1 VPDALPPTTL
11 IVCSRNRP
19 ALLIASVESVL
30 AGDELPAEIVVVDQS
45 DEPNAVLTAL
55 SHPGCN
61 VRYLHSRTVGLSR
74 ANNAGIAAA
83 RHDVLAFTHDD
94 VRVTP
99 EWLGALVR
107 ALLAAG
113 ADALVTGQ
121 VRPDD
126 AERPGGFAPSTI
138 VDPDPAVYEGRVRA
152 DPIYPLNMAVRRST
166 LERIGGFDVRLG
178 PGTPY
183 PGGEDNDLGFR
194 LLEAGCRIVYAPEAV
209 LYHRAWRTDADY
221 FPLRWSYA
229 RAQGAFL
236 AKHFS
241 LRDRFMLGRFFDSVR
256 EHIPLARRGRRNVYH
271 ARADALYVAGL
282 VSGAASWLLTHRGDS
297 AEAERLGG

>member
-1 VPDALPPTTL
+1 
-11 IVCSRNRP
+11 
-19 ALLIASVESVL
+19 
-30 AGDELPAEIVVVDQS
+30 
-45 DEPNAVLTAL
+45 
-55 SHPGCN
+55 
-61 VRYLHSRTVGLSR
+61 
-74 ANNAGIAAA
+74 
-83 RHDVLAFTHDD
+83 VLAFTHDD

-166 LERIGGFDVRLG
+166 LERIVGFDVRLG

-241 LRDRFMLGRFFDSVR
+241 LRDRFMLGRFIASMR
-256 EHIPLARRGRRNVYH
+256 EHVPLARRGRRNRHH
-271 ARADALYVAGL
+271 ARADAIYLAGL
-282 VSGAASWLLTHRGDS
+282 LSGAASWLFTQRGPA
-297 AEAERLGG
+297 AEAERVD